1 MFDLR
6 LYSRVFKEFIRFTDQ
21 NLWTDSR
28 VCGKSIGKRHFSV
41 GNETVC
47 GSRRQLVKRYW
58 KNSKVLDNNQAA
70 QYSWN
75 TNLSSRFYFTKFW
88 QGKVYI
94 FQKIKRYEVAAKAKQ
109 SWWYS
114 IQFIKYFTI
123 NAILSKPRKSCEM
136 CSKLTIKIFRAFIV
150 NFEHISHL
158 FLVFLFSRLWTGNCL
173 LSPRYHPKNQFTHYI
188 LDITI

>member
-6 LYSRVFKEFIRFTDQ
+6 LYSRIFKEFIRFTDQ

-75 TNLSSRFYFTKFW
+75 TYLSSRFYFTKFW

-94 FQKIKRYEVAAKAKQ
+94 F
-109 SWWYS
+109 
-114 IQFIKYFTI
+114 
-123 NAILSKPRKSCEM
+123 
-136 CSKLTIKIFRAFIV
+136 
-150 NFEHISHL
+150 
-158 FLVFLFSRLWTGNCL
+158 
-173 LSPRYHPKNQFTHYI
+173 
-188 LDITI
+188 